1 LADLGLQPHL
11 LSDSLVDSLIS
22 IALRY
27 RDRIDPAL
35 FAPQVNW
42 RSAQNER
49 RIGIDATKL
58 PLLAKGTV

>member
-1 LADLGLQPHL
+1 L

-42 RSAQNER
+42 RSTQNER
-49 RIGIDATKL
+49 RIGSETSKR
-58 PLLAKGTV
+58 PLLAKDTV